1 MCIIILFEYSVALY
15 VPYCEDVFV
24 FFSNKVIFQCVI
36 VFLFSEPSMRW
47 CRINDDSNDFTVV
60 KVPIEVCHSSRK
72 SVKNM
77 RSKNTQPSMKDVYS
91 TDTGDVTSDSEDEI
105 INIAGLSWRVPLMH
119 NKESQMNNAKTGD
132 YDNHRISKQEVI
144 LEAKT
149 CTHKTKL
156 KDTDISELMDVDAYD
171 DDDDDDDD
179 YSNNASYLPDKAT
192 EKYSKPPSYQNS
204 QLKISCEV
212 SESAVLQGMK
222 TCEVNADD
230 VPDKQRKG
238 SNVQKRENKVKVNY
252 IKPTSKTTMLE
263 GDPGLTSTLTSV
275 KNASLKKQ
283 HKAQWTGSIGSCTEF
298 NTDHGKCA
306 LDLLGGSPFKNSASV
321 QSTRGISVLNTRH
334 SDDKMANLLKSQ
346 PCTSNSKLHHASAK
360 KKLSYEYGETKQ
372 NISFGAHRSRCDVA
386 DTSLAFE
393 DERIE
398 GPETVR
404 NGKAELHS
412 TKLGCTSKR
421 ISDMKYI
428 RKSNATACTFVS
440 VKNSETTDQ
449 DLLRSVSTVSKISFT
464 VQSH

>member
-1 MCIIILFEYSVALY
+1 M
-15 VPYCEDVFV
+15 
-24 FFSNKVIFQCVI
+24 
-36 VFLFSEPSMRW
+36 FLFSEPSMRW
-47 CRINDDSNDFTVV
+47 YRIKDDSNDFTMV
-60 KVPIEVCHSSRK
+60 KVPIEICHSSRK

-77 RSKNTQPSMKDVYS
+77 GSKNTQPSTKDVYPK
-91 TDTGDVTSDSEDEI
+91 DTGDVTLDSENEI
-105 INIAGLSWRVPLMH
+105 INIAKFTWRLPLMH
-119 NKESQMNNAKTGD
+119 NKESQMNNAIAGD

-144 LEAKT
+144 LEGKSS
-149 CTHKTKL
+149 THKTKL
-156 KDTDISELMDVDAYD
+156 KYTDISELLDVDAY

-179 YSNNASYLPDKAT
+179 YSNNASYLPDKVT
-192 EKYSKPPSYQNS
+192 DKHSKPPSYQNS
-204 QLKISCEV
+204 QLKFSCEE

-238 SNVQKRENKVKVNY
+238 RNIQKSENKVKVKY
-252 IKPTSKTTMLE
+252 IKPTSETSMLE

-283 HKAQWTGSIGSCTEF
+283 HKSQWTGSIGSCTEF

-321 QSTRGISVLNTRH
+321 QSTCSISILNTRH
-334 SDDKMANLLKSQ
+334 SDDKIAKLSKSQ
-346 PCTSNSKLHHASAK
+346 PCTSNARLHHASAK
-360 KKLSYEYGETKQ
+360 KRLSYEYGETKQ

-393 DERIE
+393 GERIE

-412 TKLGCTSKR
+412 TKLGCTSKN

-428 RKSNATACTFVS
+428 QKSNATACTFVS
-440 VKNSETTDQ
+440 VKNSGTTDQ
-449 DLLRSVSTVSKISFT
+449 DLLRSVSTVSKITCT
-464 VQSH
+464 VQSQ